1 MSQKYNG
8 YSNYATWKANLEFFS
23 EIDLDLMQEIS
34 DKCSFSSE
42 FAEELKELFRSYC
55 NYEDDHKSIVQGA
68 INYFIDDVNFE
79 ELASMYSEE
88 IK

>member
-23 EIDLDLMQEIS
+23 EIDQDLMQEIW
-34 DKCSFSSE
+34 DRCSFSSE
-42 FAEELKELFRSYC
+42 FAEALKDLFRSYC

-68 INYFIDDVNFE
+68 IDYFINDVNFE

-88 IK
+88 LE